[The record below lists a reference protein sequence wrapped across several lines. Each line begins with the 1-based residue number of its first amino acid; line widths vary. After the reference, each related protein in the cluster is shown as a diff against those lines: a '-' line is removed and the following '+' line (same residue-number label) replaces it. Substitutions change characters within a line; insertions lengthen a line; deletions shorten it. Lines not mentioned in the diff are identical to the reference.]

1 MTDQSPVSI
10 MPSAANKQ
18 IENTTVSVPERVM
31 FGHDLEWWNEWM
43 LISLAFAALGALA
56 IAFTTTVVAKLQGQT
71 ERDAKKALESYKATV
86 SGQVADANRAG
97 VEAGKAAGDAI
108 LKAAQADER
117 AAALEVEGAKLK
129 LELAR
134 VKTPLLERDI
144 TLEQQNELK
153 RELFGKRLQV
163 AIIAPSSEREINKY
177 ALKMIATMEF
187 AGVHIGIRYIAGSI
201 ENEGINAVPDGL
213 NISGDG
219 PAVSLFRN
227 AFEKAH
233 IPFGT
238 HPLDVN
244 PFKIPG
250 MVFISIGNRLILSK

>member
-1 MTDQSPVSI
+1 MIVSLG
-10 MPSAANKQ
+10 A
-18 IENTTVSVPERVM
+18 
-31 FGHDLEWWNEWM
+31 
-43 LISLAFAALGALA
+43 GALA
-56 IAFTTTVVAKLQGQT
+56 AVFVLAFTAGSVIVHKREASAAANTLEQYKLETDG
-71 ERDAKKALESYKATV
+71 K
-86 SGQVADANRAG
+86 VADATSAG
-97 VEAGKAAGDAI
+97 IAAGKEAGGAI

-134 VKTPLLERDI
+134 VRTPLLERDI
-144 TLEQQNELK
+144 TLEQQKELK

-163 AIIAPSSEREINKY
+163 AIIAPSSEREINRY
-177 ALKMIATMEF
+177 ALKMIDAMQF

-201 ENEGINAVPDGL
+201 EMQGINAVPDGL

-219 PAVSLFRN
+219 PAVTLFRN
-227 AFEKAH
+227 AFESAH

-238 HPLDVN
+238 HPLDVS

-250 MVFISIGNRLILSK
+250 LVFISIGNRLILSK